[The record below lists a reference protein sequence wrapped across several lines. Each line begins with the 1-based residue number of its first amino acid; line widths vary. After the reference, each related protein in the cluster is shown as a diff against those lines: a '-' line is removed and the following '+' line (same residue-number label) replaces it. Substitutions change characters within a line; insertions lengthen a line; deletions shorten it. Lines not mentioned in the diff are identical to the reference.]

1 MPDNYDIADQFSLL
15 AKLMDIHGEN
25 SFKSKTYS
33 IAAYNIERL
42 PVALETADR
51 SQIFSYKGIGD
62 SIGKKII
69 EVLETGSLP
78 QLQQMIEKTPPGVLD
93 LLSIKGLGPKKISTI
108 WKEMEIESV
117 GELLYA
123 CNENRLTLYKGFGE
137 KTQKNVQDAIEFKM
151 KNLGSH
157 LYAEVETY
165 ARQLIEKFSL
175 AFPENR
181 FELTGEFLRQ
191 LEVIN
196 KLEFVTTVPRTTLVE
211 YLTAENFTVSADL
224 PEILT
229 AQSAEGIQLHFH
241 LVSMEEFEDKL
252 FFSGSSE
259 SFLQKYLKL
268 KTAGSHLPE
277 HLKIPAYLRE
287 SAEAF
292 ERNHNGNV
300 IQVADIKGIIH
311 CHSDWSDGSN
321 TLPEL
326 AEECIRRGLEYLVIS
341 DHSKAAFYAK
351 GLSEE
356 RILAQ
361 HAFVDE
367 LNLRYAPFKIFK
379 SIECDILNDGTLDYR
394 DEVLTSFDLVIT
406 SVHSNLKMTE
416 EKAMKRLLAAI
427 GNPYTTILGHMTGRL
442 LLSRNG
448 YPVDHKQI
456 IDACAEHSVAIEL
469 NAHPRRLDM
478 DWRWIS
484 YAMQKNVMISIDP
497 DAHYISGFN
506 DLRYG
511 VLAAQKGA
519 LTKEMNLSSLSRES
533 FSEYIEM
540 RKRAKNIR

>member
-15 AKLMDIHGEN
+15 SKLMDIHGEN

-42 PVALETADR
+42 PVPLETADR
-51 SQIFSYKGIGD
+51 SAIFSYKGIGD

-69 EVLETGSLP
+69 DILETGALP
-78 QLQQMIEKTPPGVLD
+78 QLQQLIEKTPPGVMDMLA
-93 LLSIKGLGPKKISTI
+93 IKGLGPKKISTI

-123 CNENRLTLYKGFGE
+123 CNENRLTLFKGFGE
-137 KTQKNVQDAIEFKM
+137 KTQKSVREAIEFKM
-151 KNLGSH
+151 KNQGSH
-157 LYAEVETY
+157 LFAEVETY
-165 ARQLIEKFSL
+165 ALQLSDKFST
-175 AFPENR
+175 AFPSNR
-181 FELTGEFLRQ
+181 FEITGEFLRQ

-196 KLEFVTTVPRTTLVE
+196 SLEFVTTVPRAELVS
-211 YLTAENFTVSADL
+211 YLSQENFEVSADN
-224 PEILT
+224 PDSIMATSSE
-229 AQSAEGIQLHFH
+229 SVQLVFH
-241 LVSMEEFEDKL
+241 LVEEDDFADKL
-252 FFSGSSE
+252 FISGSGDT
-259 SFLQKYLKL
+259 FLQKYLEL
-268 KTAGSHLPE
+268 KSASSHLPE
-277 HLKIPAYLRE
+277 HQEIPAYLRE
-287 SAEAF
+287 SAEIF
-292 ERNHNGNV
+292 DLDFRQPVINV
-300 IQVADIKGIIH
+300 NDIKGIIH

-356 RILAQ
+356 RIVAQ
-361 HAFVDE
+361 HAFIDE
-367 LNLRYAPFKIFK
+367 LNIKYAPFKIFK
-379 SIECDILNDGTLDYR
+379 SIECDILNDGSLDYKN
-394 DEVLTSFDLVIT
+394 EVLATFDLVIT

-427 GNPYTTILGHMTGRL
+427 ENPYTTILGHMTGRL

-448 YPVDHKQI
+448 YPVDHKAI
-456 IDACAEHSVAIEL
+456 IDACAKNTVTIEL

-484 YAMQKNVMISIDP
+484 YAVQKGVLISIDP

-511 VLAAQKGA
+511 VLSAQKGG
-519 LTKEMNLSSLSRES
+519 LRKEQNLSSFGLEE
-533 FSEYIEM
+533 FTEYLQV
-540 RKRAKNIR
+540 RKKAKGL